1 MCFFSAPSP
10 PPAPAPVVV
19 QQPPPAPQT
28 APNPEPPAK
37 SPATEQQP
45 SQSTSG
51 QTTQTIIKESSTP
64 QEQDFAVQN
73 ERDKARRRKIR
84 SQDENNTLVTGGAGL
99 LEPAATGNKQLF
111 GA

>member
-10 PPAPAPVVV
+10 PPAPAPIIV
-19 QQPPPAPQT
+19 QSAPPAPT
-28 APNPEPPAK
+28 PAPNPEPPAK
-37 SPATEQQP
+37 SPATQP
-45 SQSTSG
+45 TQSTSNS
-51 QTTQTIIKESSTP
+51 TTQTIIKESSAP
-64 QEQDFAVQN
+64 QEQDYAVQN

-84 SQDENNTLVTGGAGL
+84 SQEENNTLVTGGAGL